1 MLWIGVAISGAF
13 TLALG
18 VVHVA
23 IPVLI
28 DARMAVGVDG
38 SGVALRRLG
47 GWRLGYQVRRSDVL
61 GLTWVMSNA
70 ASYVLITIGL
80 VDLSWLAGWRG
91 APLVAAGWIAGW
103 WAIRAGGQFALGHRA
118 GDIAVAAWFGV
129 LAAVHV
135 GVWLGLGL
143 S

>member
-18 VVHVA
+18 VMHVA
-23 IPVLI
+23 LPVLI
-28 DARMAVGVDG
+28 DARTAVGADG
-38 SGVALRRLG
+38 SGVAFRRLG
-47 GWRLGYQVRRSDVL
+47 GRQLGYRVRRSDVH

-80 VDLSWLAGWRG
+80 VDVSWLVGWRG
-91 APLVAAGWIAGW
+91 VPLVAAGWIAGW
-103 WAIRAGGQFALGHRA
+103 WTIRAGGQFALGHRA

-129 LAAVHV
+129 LAAV
-135 GVWLGLGL
+135 
-143 S
+143 